1 MHLLDP
7 CIHDTRKF
15 IETKKKTVSSQV
27 FKADR
32 SITWPKSE
40 SSGLVLMPDLAVEL
54 GSPDLASVSFQTWT
68 PDGSLVNDE
77 TITIIGSDI
86 SKTCD
91 PNLPFGKIIIAQVEG
106 FNENNAAERTR
117 EMFLS
122 KFDLSLNGFMLK
134 SASNY
139 MAEWCRISV
148 NAIDNNFSFQVLG
161 SSLINELKKLD
172 YVKSVEIIFVTSSK
186 ADVNQL
192 FEIGNRSVRIVN
204 AMSKMVNEMNYDCGD
219 CEFQDICE
227 DAEELREI
235 RDNLAYE

>member
-1 MHLLDP
+1 MHLLDK
-7 CIHDTRKF
+7 CIHDTRNY
-15 IETKKKTVSSQV
+15 IDIKKKTVPSQV

-32 SITWPKSE
+32 SITWPRSE
-40 SSGLVLMPDLAVEL
+40 NSGLVLMPDLAVEL
-54 GSPDLASVSFQTWT
+54 GSPDVASVSFQTWT
-68 PDGSLVNDE
+68 QDASIVNDE

-91 PNLPFGKIIIAQVEG
+91 QNLSFGKIIIAEVEG

-122 KFDLSLNGFMLK
+122 KFDLSLKGFMLK

-139 MAEWCRISV
+139 MAEWCRISIDAV
-148 NAIDNNFSFQVLG
+148 DNNFSFQVLG

-172 YVKSVEIIFVTSSK
+172 YVRSVEIIFVTSSK
-186 ADVNQL
+186 EDVNEL

-204 AMSKMVNEMNYDCGD
+204 ALSKMVNEMSYDCGE

-227 DAEELREI
+227 DADELREI

>member
-7 CIHDTRKF
+7 CIHDTRNY

-77 TITIIGSDI
+77 TISIIGSDI

-186 ADVNQL
+186 EDVNQL

>member
-7 CIHDTRKF
+7 CIHDTRHY

-68 PDGSLVNDE
+68 PDGSIVNDE

-148 NAIDNNFSFQVLG
+148 NAVDNNFSFQVLG
-161 SSLINELKKLD
+161 SSLINELKKLV

-186 ADVNQL
+186 EDVNQL

-204 AMSKMVNEMNYDCGD
+204 AMSKMVNEMTYDCGD